1 MNIIFSYDFL
11 KLEFKDIYQDIEEL
25 KKETTD
31 DGIEGNIN
39 ILIDDIIYYIYK
51 KNNILY
57 NEKIKWDKRLKV
69 LKDINII
76 SNEILDM
83 IMLLGKESKA
93 NTSKVG
99 ESENSKMRILYEV
112 LVWFVV
118 NYGEENYSLIL
129 DNLISPQKEIFVKY
143 LSGNKEKI
151 IKGEIENKN
160 GELEEKDDI
169 IRQLVEKGENYYFGR
184 GVKRDNNKA
193 YRYFLDAAKYKN
205 EYAEAYLGLF
215 YEKGIAV
222 RKNYEIAYQ
231 WYYKAAVKGNAF
243 AQYSLGVLYSEG
255 NGVNKDY
262 NKAFI
267 WFQKSAENDYVGAY
281 YQLGRAYYNGLG
293 VEKDEEKSFKWHKK
307 AAENNL
313 PDSQYALSLMYKN
326 GDGCE
331 ENLVSAYYWVEKAAE
346 NDYEDA
352 YYIIGRSY
360 LEGICVDINY
370 KRAFH
375 YLSKGYL
382 ALDTNCIESL
392 AEMYLKGL
400 YVKKDIYTAI
410 ELYTKAIEF
419 GDKSVYF
426 KLGKVYED
434 EGLINQSI
442 LIYKQGHEEGDLKCT
457 QRLGIIY
464 YNGEGVE
471 KDLEKAM
478 DYMEIAA
485 AKKEPHAM
493 YVLAVAYYSLNKF
506 GDKTGD
512 VAKALLKEAY
522 ELGSPYAADYLAYII
537 INELKDGK
545 NINRNELV
553 TYIKFGVENNL
564 KESIFKYGYI

>member
-1 MNIIFSYDFL
+1 
-11 KLEFKDIYQDIEEL
+11 
-25 KKETTD
+25 
-31 DGIEGNIN
+31 
-39 ILIDDIIYYIYK
+39 
-51 KNNILY
+51 
-57 NEKIKWDKRLKV
+57 
-69 LKDINII
+69 
-76 SNEILDM
+76 
-83 IMLLGKESKA
+83 MLLGKESKA

-99 ESENSKMRILYEV
+99 ESENSKMKILYEV

-313 PDSQYALSLMYKN
+313 PDSQYRK
-326 GDGCE
+326 E
-331 ENLVSAYYWVEKAAE
+331 
-346 NDYEDA
+346 
-352 YYIIGRSY
+352 II
-360 LEGICVDINY
+360 
-370 KRAFH
+370 
-375 YLSKGYL
+375 
-382 ALDTNCIESL
+382 
-392 AEMYLKGL
+392 
-400 YVKKDIYTAI
+400 
-410 ELYTKAIEF
+410 
-419 GDKSVYF
+419 
-426 KLGKVYED
+426 
-434 EGLINQSI
+434 
-442 LIYKQGHEEGDLKCT
+442 
-457 QRLGIIY
+457 
-464 YNGEGVE
+464 
-471 KDLEKAM
+471 
-478 DYMEIAA
+478 
-485 AKKEPHAM
+485 
-493 YVLAVAYYSLNKF
+493 
-506 GDKTGD
+506 
-512 VAKALLKEAY
+512 
-522 ELGSPYAADYLAYII
+522 
-537 INELKDGK
+537 
-545 NINRNELV
+545 
-553 TYIKFGVENNL
+553 
-564 KESIFKYGYI
+564 

>member
-1 MNIIFSYDFL
+1 MATANLKDLETAAKEFSTKSRVLRNIKESLDAEIDEVKAKY
-11 KLEFKDIYQDIEEL
+11 IEEL

-160 GELEEKDDI
+160 GELEGKDDI

-262 NKAFI
+262 NKVTEEEINTIVSIRINRDDKELKCGLADGTMRSFYLFDSSYSTKDLSCFRGLQYI
-267 WFQKSAENDYVGAY
+267 DVDTTLKLADIKS
-281 YQLGRAYYNGLG
+281 L
-293 VEKDEEKSFKWHKK
+293 
-307 AAENNL
+307 
-313 PDSQYALSLMYKN
+313 KN
-326 GDGCE
+326 
-331 ENLVSAYYWVEKAAE
+331 
-346 NDYEDA
+346 
-352 YYIIGRSY
+352 
-360 LEGICVDINY
+360 
-370 KRAFH
+370 
-375 YLSKGYL
+375 
-382 ALDTNCIESL
+382 
-392 AEMYLKGL
+392 LKGGR
-400 YVKKDIYTAI
+400 YNRRGGY
-410 ELYTKAIEF
+410 KAQHKAF
-419 GDKSVYF
+419 KS
-426 KLGKVYED
+426 L
-434 EGLINQSI
+434 
-442 LIYKQGHEEGDLKCT
+442 
-457 QRLGIIY
+457 
-464 YNGEGVE
+464 
-471 KDLEKAM
+471 
-478 DYMEIAA
+478 
-485 AKKEPHAM
+485 
-493 YVLAVAYYSLNKF
+493 
-506 GDKTGD
+506 
-512 VAKALLKEAY
+512 
-522 ELGSPYAADYLAYII
+522 
-537 INELKDGK
+537 
-545 NINRNELV
+545 
-553 TYIKFGVENNL
+553 
-564 KESIFKYGYI
+564 